1 LRARQPDQQGYV
13 ERAGVRVYYET
24 FGAGKPAVL
33 LLPTWS
39 IMHSR
44 HWKAQIHTLARYNRV
59 ITFDPRGNGLSD
71 RPPEPAAY
79 ADEEFVVDAL
89 AVLDAVEVEQAIVV
103 GFSAGCFQALVL
115 AGNYPER
122 TLGAVFIG
130 NGLPF
135 APPHAERAKWTRRFH
150 ELVDTEE
157 GWAKMNRH
165 YWLRDYAGYVA
176 FFMAE
181 MFPEPHSTKQIEDAT
196 GWALE
201 TTPEVLIATMEAP
214 ALSEEEI
221 RGLASRVRCPVLVLH
236 GSDDRQSP
244 AQRAGAFGEAVRG
257 ACVILEGSGHAPHAR
272 DPVKIN
278 LLLREFIDSI
288 DQPRRSVRWRRGRS
302 RTKRALYVSSPIGL
316 GHARRDVAIATELRR
331 LIPGLEIDWLAQHPV
346 TELLRAHGERI
357 HPASAQLASESRHIE
372 AESGSHE
379 LHCFQAWRR
388 MDEILIANF
397 MVFQDVVS
405 AEAYDVWIGDE
416 AWEVD
421 YYLHENPDLKRAAY
435 AWLTDFVGWLPMPEG
450 GEAEARLTADYNA
463 EMIEHIARYPRI
475 RDRAIFI
482 GDPDDIVPDRF
493 GPDLPLIREWTESH
507 YDFSGYVT
515 GFDPASF
522 GTRDDLR
529 AELGYSTD
537 ESVCIVTVGGSGV
550 GRHLLQR
557 VTQAFPLAKHM
568 LPHLRMIAV
577 AGPRIDPSSIGA
589 AEGLE
594 VREFVPDLHRH
605 LAACDVALV
614 QGGLTTTMELTATG
628 RPFIYFPL
636 RLHFEQNF
644 HVRHRLNRYQAGT
657 CMDYEAATPELI
669 AEAIVQVQGR
679 AIDYGPV
686 ETDGASRAAA
696 LIASLL

>member
-1 LRARQPDQQGYV
+1 LRARQPDQQGYI
-13 ERAGVRVYYET
+13 ERAGVSVYYET
-24 FGAGKPAVL
+24 FGAGTPAVL

-71 RPPEPAAY
+71 RPTTAAAY
-79 ADEEFVVDAL
+79 ADEEFVADAL

-103 GFSAGCFQALVL
+103 GFSAGCFRALIL

-135 APPHAERAKWTRRFH
+135 APPHAERAKWTRRFD
-150 ELVDTEE
+150 EVVDSEE
-157 GWAKMNRH
+157 GWAKTNRQ
-165 YWLRDYAGYVA
+165 YWLRDYPGYVA
-176 FFMAE
+176 FFMAQ
-181 MFPEPHSTKQIEDAT
+181 MFPEPHSTKQIEDTT
-196 GWALE
+196 GWGLE
-201 TTPEVLIATMEAP
+201 TTPQVLIATMEAP
-214 ALSEEEI
+214 ALSEEEV

-244 AQRAGAFGEAVRG
+244 VQRAAAFAEAIRG
-257 ACVILEGSGHAPHAR
+257 SCVILEGSGHAPHAR

-288 DQPRRSVRWRRGRS
+288 DQPRRSDRWRRARS
-302 RTKRALYVSSPIGL
+302 RAKRALYVSSPIGL

-331 LIPGLEIDWLAQHPV
+331 LVPGLEIDWLAQHPV
-346 TELLRAHGERI
+346 TELLKAHGERI
-357 HPASAQLASESRHIE
+357 HPASAQLANESRHIE

-397 MVFQDVVS
+397 MVFHDVVS
-405 AEAYDVWIGDE
+405 AEMYDLWIGDE

-463 EMIEHIARYPRI
+463 EMIEHIARYPRV

-482 GDPDDIVPDRF
+482 GDPDDIVPERF

-522 GTRDDLR
+522 GTRDHLR
-529 AELGYSTD
+529 AELRYGAD
-537 ESVCIVTVGGSGV
+537 ENICIVTVGGSGI
-550 GRHLLQR
+550 GRHLIQR
-557 VTQAFPLAKHM
+557 VIEAYPLAKNK
-568 LPHLRMIAV
+568 LPNLRMIV
-577 AGPRIDPSSIGA
+577 VVGPRIDPSSIGA

-605 LAACDVALV
+605 LAACDLALV

-644 HVRHRLNRYQAGT
+644 HVHHRLNRYRAGT
-657 CMDYEAATPELI
+657 RMDYDTATPERI
-669 AEAIVQVQGR
+669 AEAIVQEQVR
-679 AIDYGPV
+679 AIDYRPV
-686 ETDGASRAAA
+686 EIDGASRAAA
-696 LIASLL
+696 LIAGLL

>member
-1 LRARQPDQQGYV
+1 MRARQPDQQGYV
-13 ERAGVRVYYET
+13 ARAGVRVYYET
-24 FGAGKPAVL
+24 FGAGEPAVL

-44 HWKAQIHTLARYNRV
+44 HWKAQIHALARYNRV

-71 RPPEPAAY
+71 RPAEATAY
-79 ADEEFVVDAL
+79 ADEEFVADAL
-89 AVLDAVEVEQAIVV
+89 AVLDAVEVKQAIVV
-103 GFSAGCFQALVL
+103 GFSAGCAYALAL
-115 AGNYPER
+115 AGNHPER
-122 TLGAVFIG
+122 TIGAVFIG
-130 NGLPF
+130 NSLPL
-135 APPHAERAKWTRRFH
+135 APPHAERAKWARRFD

-157 GWAKMNRH
+157 GWAKTNRH
-165 YWLRDYAGYVA
+165 YWLRDYQGYVA
-176 FFMAE
+176 FFMAQ
-181 MFPEPHSTKQIEDAT
+181 MFPEPHSTKQIEDTT
-196 GWALE
+196 GWGLE
-201 TTPEVLIATMEAP
+201 TTPQVLIATIEAR
-214 ALSEEEI
+214 AFSEDEI
-221 RGLASRVRCPVLVLH
+221 QGLASRVRCPVLVVH
-236 GSDDRQSP
+236 GSDDRLSP
-244 AQRAGAFGEAVRG
+244 AQRAGALAKAVG
-257 ACVILEGSGHAPHAR
+257 GSLVILEGSGHAPHAR

-278 LLLREFIDSI
+278 LLLREFIDSVGR
-288 DQPRRSVRWRRGRS
+288 PKRTVRWRRGRS

-316 GHARRDVAIATELRR
+316 GHARRDAAIATELRR
-331 LIPGLEIDWLAQHPV
+331 LVPGLEIDWLAQHPV
-346 TELLRAHGERI
+346 TELLKAHGERI

-372 AESGSHE
+372 AESGPHE

-388 MDEILIANF
+388 MDEILVANF
-397 MVFQDVVS
+397 MVFHDVVS

-416 AWEVD
+416 AWELD

-493 GPDLPLIREWTESH
+493 GPDLPLIRDWTESH

-522 GTRDDLR
+522 GTRGRLR
-529 AELGYSTD
+529 AELGYAPNETI
-537 ESVCIVTVGGSGV
+537 CIVTVGGSGV
-550 GRHLLQR
+550 GSHLLKR
-557 VTQAFPLAKHM
+557 ITEAFPTAKRKLANV
-568 LPHLRMIAV
+568 RMIV
-577 AGPRIDPSSIGA
+577 VTGPRIDPSTIRA
-589 AEGLE
+589 AAGLE

-614 QGGLTTTMELTATG
+614 QGGLTTTMELTAAG

-644 HVRHRLNRYQAGT
+644 HVRHRLDRYRAGT
-657 CMDYEAATPELI
+657 CMDFETATPEVI
-669 AEAIVQVQGR
+669 AEAIVQIHGT
-679 AIDYGPV
+679 AINYAPV
-686 ETDGASRAAA
+686 ETKGAARAAE
-696 LIASLL
+696 LIASLF

>member
-13 ERAGVRVYYET
+13 ARAGVRVYYET
-24 FGAGKPAVL
+24 FGAGEPAVL

-44 HWKAQIHTLARYNRV
+44 HWKAQIHALARYNRV

-71 RPPEPAAY
+71 RPTEALAY
-79 ADEEFVVDAL
+79 ADEEFVADAL
-89 AVLDAVEVEQAIVV
+89 AVLDAVEVKQAIVV
-103 GFSAGCFQALVL
+103 GFSAGCACALAL
-115 AGNYPER
+115 AGNHPER
-122 TLGAVFIG
+122 TIGAVFIG
-130 NGLPF
+130 NSLPL
-135 APPHAERAKWTRRFH
+135 APPHAERAKWARRFD

-157 GWAKMNRH
+157 GWAKTNRH
-165 YWLRDYAGYVA
+165 YWLRDYQGYVA
-176 FFMAE
+176 FFMAQ
-181 MFPEPHSTKQIEDAT
+181 MFPEPHSTKQIEDTT
-196 GWALE
+196 GWGLE
-201 TTPEVLIATMEAP
+201 TTPQVLIATIEAP

-221 RGLASRVRCPVLVLH
+221 QGLASRVRCPVLVVH

-244 AQRAGAFGEAVRG
+244 AQRAGALAKAVG
-257 ACVILEGSGHAPHAR
+257 GSLVILEGSGHAPHAR

-278 LLLREFIDSI
+278 LLLREFIDSVAR
-288 DQPRRSVRWRRGRS
+288 PKRTVRWRRGRS

-316 GHARRDVAIATELRR
+316 GHARRDAAIATELRR
-331 LIPGLEIDWLAQHPV
+331 LVPGLEIDWLAQHPV
-346 TELLRAHGERI
+346 TELLKAHGERI

-372 AESGSHE
+372 AESGPHE

-388 MDEILIANF
+388 MDEILVANF
-397 MVFQDVVS
+397 MVFHDVVS

-416 AWEVD
+416 AWELD

-493 GPDLPLIREWTESH
+493 GPDLPLIRDWTESH

-522 GTRDDLR
+522 GTRGRLR
-529 AELGYSTD
+529 AELGYAPNETI
-537 ESVCIVTVGGSGV
+537 CIVTVGGSGV
-550 GRHLLQR
+550 GSHLLKR
-557 VTQAFPLAKHM
+557 ITEAFPTAKRKLANV
-568 LPHLRMIAV
+568 RMIV
-577 AGPRIDPSSIGA
+577 VTGPRIDPSTIRA
-589 AEGLE
+589 AADLE

-614 QGGLTTTMELTATG
+614 QGGLTTTMELTAAG

-644 HVRHRLNRYQAGT
+644 HVRHRLDRYRAGT
-657 CMDYEAATPELI
+657 CMDFETATPEVI
-669 AEAIVQVQGR
+669 AEAIVQIHGT
-679 AIDYGPV
+679 AINYAPV
-686 ETDGASRAAA
+686 ETKGAARAAE
-696 LIASLL
+696 LIASLF

>member
-1 LRARQPDQQGYV
+1 LRAREPDQQGYV
-13 ERAGVRVYYET
+13 ERAGVSVFYET

-39 IMHSR
+39 IIHSR
-44 HWKAQIHTLARYNRV
+44 HWKAQIHTLARHNRV

-71 RPPEPAAY
+71 RPTEPAAY
-79 ADEEFVVDAL
+79 ADEEFVADAL
-89 AVLDAVEVEQAIVV
+89 AVMDAVEVEQAIVV
-103 GFSAGCFQALVL
+103 GFSAGCFQALIL

-122 TLGAVFIG
+122 TIGAVFIG

-135 APPHAERAKWTRRFH
+135 APPHAERAEWTRRFD
-150 ELVDTEE
+150 EVIDTEE
-157 GWAKMNRH
+157 GWAKTNRH
-165 YWLRDYAGYVA
+165 YWLRDYPGYVD
-176 FFMAE
+176 FFMAQ
-181 MFPEPHSTKQIEDAT
+181 MFPEPHSTKQIEDTT
-196 GWALE
+196 GWGLE
-201 TTPEVLIATMEAP
+201 TTPQVLIATMEAP

-244 AQRAGAFGEAVRG
+244 AQRAAVFAEAVRG
-257 ACVILEGSGHAPHAR
+257 SCVILEGSGHAPHAR

-288 DQPRRSVRWRRGRS
+288 AQPRRSDRWRRGRS

-331 LIPGLEIDWLAQHPV
+331 LVPGLEIDWLAQHPV
-346 TELLRAHGERI
+346 TEVLNAHGERI
-357 HPASAQLASESRHIE
+357 HPASAQLANESRHIE
-372 AESGSHE
+372 AESGPHE

-397 MVFQDVVS
+397 MVFLDVVS
-405 AEAYDVWIGDE
+405 SEAYDLWIGDE

-435 AWLTDFVGWLPMPEG
+435 AWLTDFVGWLPMPDG

-463 EMIEHIARYPRI
+463 EMIEHIARFPRV

-529 AELGYSTD
+529 AGLGYGAD
-537 ESVCIVTVGGSGV
+537 ETVCIVTVGGSGV

-557 VTQAFPLAKHM
+557 VIKAYPLAKHM
-568 LPHLRMIAV
+568 LPSLRMIVV
-577 AGPRIDPSSIGA
+577 AGPRIDSSSIGA
-589 AEGLE
+589 AQGLE

-644 HVRHRLNRYQAGT
+644 HVRHRLNRYRAGT
-657 CMDYEAATPELI
+657 CMDYETATPELI
-669 AEAIVQVQGR
+669 AEAIVHGQAR
-679 AIDYGPV
+679 ATDYRPI

-696 LIASLL
+696 LIATLL

>member
-13 ERAGVRVYYET
+13 ERAGVSVYYET
-24 FGAGKPAVL
+24 FGAGTPAVL

-71 RPPEPAAY
+71 RPTEPAAY
-79 ADEEFVVDAL
+79 ADEEFVADAL
-89 AVLDAVEVEQAIVV
+89 AVMNAVEVEQAIVV
-103 GFSAGCFQALVL
+103 GFSAGCFQALIL
-115 AGNYPER
+115 AGNHPER
-122 TLGAVFIG
+122 TIGAVFIG

-135 APPHAERAKWTRRFH
+135 APPHAERAKWTRRFD
-150 ELVDTEE
+150 EVIDTEE
-157 GWAKMNRH
+157 GWSKTNRH
-165 YWLRDYAGYVA
+165 YWLRDYPRYVD
-176 FFMAE
+176 FFMAQ
-181 MFPEPHSTKQIEDAT
+181 MFPEPHSTKQIEDTT
-196 GWALE
+196 GWGLE
-201 TTPEVLIATMEAP
+201 TTPQVLIATMEAP
-214 ALSEEEI
+214 SLSEEEV

-244 AQRAGAFGEAVRG
+244 AQRAAPFAEAVRG
-257 ACVILEGSGHAPHAR
+257 SCVILEGSGHAPHAR

-288 DQPRRSVRWRRGRS
+288 HQPRRSVRWRRGRS

-331 LIPGLEIDWLAQHPV
+331 LVPGLEIDWLAQHPV
-346 TELLRAHGERI
+346 TELLKAHGERI
-357 HPASAQLASESRHIE
+357 HPASAQLANESRHIE
-372 AESGSHE
+372 AESSSHE

-397 MVFQDVVS
+397 MVFHDVVS
-405 AEAYDVWIGDE
+405 AETYDLWIGDE

-463 EMIEHIARYPRI
+463 EMIEHIARYPRV

-482 GDPDDIVPDRF
+482 GDPDDIVPERF

-522 GTRDDLR
+522 GTRDHLR
-529 AELGYSTD
+529 AELRYGAD
-537 ESVCIVTVGGSGV
+537 ENICIVTVGGSGI
-550 GRHLLQR
+550 GRHLIQR
-557 VTQAFPLAKHM
+557 VIEAYPLAKNK
-568 LPHLRMIAV
+568 LPNLRMIV
-577 AGPRIDPSSIGA
+577 VVGPRIDPSSIGA

-605 LAACDVALV
+605 LAACDLALV

-644 HVRHRLNRYQAGT
+644 HVHHRLNRYRAGT
-657 CMDYEAATPELI
+657 RMDYDTATPERI
-669 AEAIVQVQGR
+669 AEAIVQEQVR
-679 AIDYGPV
+679 AIDYRPV
-686 ETDGASRAAA
+686 EIDGASRAAA
-696 LIASLL
+696 LIAGLL

>member
-1 LRARQPDQQGYV
+1 MRARQPDQQGYV
-13 ERAGVRVYYET
+13 ARAGVRVYYET
-24 FGAGKPAVL
+24 FGAGEPAVL

-44 HWKAQIHTLARYNRV
+44 HWKAQIHALARYNRV

-71 RPPEPAAY
+71 RPTEALAY
-79 ADEEFVVDAL
+79 ADEEFVADAL
-89 AVLDAVEVEQAIVV
+89 AVLDAVEVKQAIVV
-103 GFSAGCFQALVL
+103 GFSAGCACALAL
-115 AGNYPER
+115 AGNHPER
-122 TLGAVFIG
+122 TIGAVFIG
-130 NGLPF
+130 NSLPL
-135 APPHAERAKWTRRFH
+135 APPHAERAKWARRFD

-157 GWAKMNRH
+157 GWAKTNRH
-165 YWLRDYAGYVA
+165 YWLRDYQGYVA
-176 FFMAE
+176 FFMAQ
-181 MFPEPHSTKQIEDAT
+181 MFPEPHSTKQIEDTT
-196 GWALE
+196 GWGLE
-201 TTPEVLIATMEAP
+201 TTPQVLIATIEAP

-221 RGLASRVRCPVLVLH
+221 QGLASRVRCPVLVVH

-244 AQRAGAFGEAVRG
+244 AQRAGALAKAVG
-257 ACVILEGSGHAPHAR
+257 GSLVILEGSGHAPHAR

-278 LLLREFIDSI
+278 LLLREFIDSVAR
-288 DQPRRSVRWRRGRS
+288 PKRTVRWRRGRS

-316 GHARRDVAIATELRR
+316 GHARRDAAIATELRR
-331 LIPGLEIDWLAQHPV
+331 LVPGLEIDWLAQHPV
-346 TELLRAHGERI
+346 TELLKAHGERI

-372 AESGSHE
+372 AESGPHE

-388 MDEILIANF
+388 MDEILVANF
-397 MVFQDVVS
+397 MVFHDVVS

-416 AWEVD
+416 AWELD

-493 GPDLPLIREWTESH
+493 GPDLPLIRDWTESH

-522 GTRDDLR
+522 GTRGRLR
-529 AELGYSTD
+529 AELGYAPNETI
-537 ESVCIVTVGGSGV
+537 CIVTVGGSGV
-550 GRHLLQR
+550 GSHLLKR
-557 VTQAFPLAKHM
+557 ITEAFPTAKRKLANV
-568 LPHLRMIAV
+568 RMIV
-577 AGPRIDPSSIGA
+577 VTGPRIDPSTIRA
-589 AEGLE
+589 AADLE

-614 QGGLTTTMELTATG
+614 QGGLTTTMELTAAG

-644 HVRHRLNRYQAGT
+644 HVRHRLDRYRAGT
-657 CMDYEAATPELI
+657 CMDFETATPEVI
-669 AEAIVQVQGR
+669 AEAIVQIHGT
-679 AIDYGPV
+679 AINYAPV
-686 ETDGASRAAA
+686 ETKGAARAAE
-696 LIASLL
+696 LIASLF

>member
-1 LRARQPDQQGYV
+1 MRARQPDQQGYV
-13 ERAGVRVYYET
+13 ARAGVRVYYET
-24 FGAGKPAVL
+24 FGAGEPAVL

-44 HWKAQIHTLARYNRV
+44 HWKAQIHALARYNRV
-59 ITFDPRGNGLSD
+59 VTFDPRGNGLSD
-71 RPPEPAAY
+71 RPAEATAY
-79 ADEEFVVDAL
+79 ADEEFVADAL
-89 AVLDAVEVEQAIVV
+89 AVLDAVEVKQAIVV
-103 GFSAGCFQALVL
+103 GFSAGCAYALAL
-115 AGNYPER
+115 AGNHPER
-122 TLGAVFIG
+122 TIGAVFIG
-130 NGLPF
+130 NSLPL
-135 APPHAERAKWTRRFH
+135 APPHAERAKWARRFH

-157 GWAKMNRH
+157 GWAKTNRH
-165 YWLRDYAGYVA
+165 YWLRDHQGYVA
-176 FFMAE
+176 FFMAQ
-181 MFPEPHSTKQIEDAT
+181 MFPEPHSTKQIEDTT
-196 GWALE
+196 GWGLE
-201 TTPEVLIATMEAP
+201 TTPQVLIATIEAR
-214 ALSEEEI
+214 AFSEDEI
-221 RGLASRVRCPVLVLH
+221 QGLASRVRCPVLVIH

-244 AQRAGAFGEAVRG
+244 AQRAGALAKAVG
-257 ACVILEGSGHAPHAR
+257 GSSVTLEGSGHAPHAR

-278 LLLREFIDSI
+278 LLLREFIDSVGR
-288 DQPRRSVRWRRGRS
+288 PKRTVRWRRGRS

-331 LIPGLEIDWLAQHPV
+331 LVPGLEIDWLAQHPV
-346 TELLRAHGERI
+346 TELLKAHGERI

-372 AESGSHE
+372 AESGPHE

-388 MDEILIANF
+388 MDEILVANF
-397 MVFQDVVS
+397 MVFHDVVS

-416 AWEVD
+416 AWELD

-450 GEAEARLTADYNA
+450 GEAEAGLTADYNA

-493 GPDLPLIREWTESH
+493 GPDLPLIRDWTESH

-522 GTRDDLR
+522 GTRGRLR
-529 AELGYSTD
+529 AELGYAPNETI
-537 ESVCIVTVGGSGV
+537 CIVTVGGSGV
-550 GRHLLQR
+550 GSHLLKR
-557 VTQAFPLAKHM
+557 ITEAFPTAKRKLANV
-568 LPHLRMIAV
+568 RMIV
-577 AGPRIDPSSIGA
+577 VTGPRIDPSTIRA
-589 AEGLE
+589 AAGLE

-614 QGGLTTTMELTATG
+614 QGGLTTTMELTAAG

-644 HVRHRLNRYQAGT
+644 HVRHRLDRYRAGT
-657 CMDYEAATPELI
+657 CMDFETATPEVI
-669 AEAIVQVQGR
+669 AEAIVQIHGT
-679 AIDYGPV
+679 AINYAPV
-686 ETDGASRAAA
+686 ETKGAARAAE
-696 LIASLL
+696 LIASLF

>member
-24 FGAGKPAVL
+24 FGAGEPAVL

-71 RPPEPAAY
+71 RPTEPAAY
-79 ADEEFVVDAL
+79 ANEELVADAL
-89 AVLDAVEVEQAIVV
+89 AVLDAVEIEKAIVV
-103 GFSAGCFQALVL
+103 GFSSGCLQALAL
-115 AGNYPER
+115 AGSYPAQ

-135 APPHAERAKWTRRFH
+135 APPHAGRARWAPRFN
-150 ELVDTEE
+150 ELLDTEE
-157 GWAKMNRH
+157 GWAKTNRH
-165 YWLRDYAGYVA
+165 YWLRDYPGYVA
-176 FFMAE
+176 FFMAQ
-181 MFPEPHSTKQIEDAT
+181 MFPEPHSTKQIEDT
-196 GWALE
+196 IGWGLE
-201 TTPEVLIATMEAP
+201 TTPEVLIATEEAP
-214 ALSEEEI
+214 GLAEEET
-221 RGLASRVRCPVLVLH
+221 RELASRVRCPVLVIH

-244 AQRAGAFGEAVRG
+244 VQRAGALAKAVRG
-257 ACVILEGSGHAPHAR
+257 TCVVLEGSGHAPHAR

-278 LLLREFIDSI
+278 LLLHEFIDSI
-288 DQPRRSVRWRRGRS
+288 GQPRRSVGWRRGRS
-302 RTKRALYVSSPIGL
+302 RPKRALYVSSPIGL

-331 LIPGLEIDWLAQHPV
+331 LVPGLEIDWLAQHPV
-346 TELLRAHGERI
+346 TEVLNASGERI
-357 HPASAQLASESRHIE
+357 HPASAHLASESRHIE
-372 AESGSHE
+372 AESGSHQ

-388 MDEILIANF
+388 MDEILLANF

-405 AEAYDVWIGDE
+405 AEPYDVWIGDE

-421 YYLHENPDLKRAAY
+421 YYLHENPELKRAAY

-450 GEAEARLTADYNA
+450 GAAEARLTADYNA

-493 GPDLPLIREWTESH
+493 GLDLPAIREWTESH

-529 AELGYSTD
+529 AELGYSAD
-537 ESVCIVTVGGSGV
+537 ERVCIVTVGGSGV
-550 GRHLLQR
+550 GRHLIQR
-557 VTQAFPLAKHM
+557 LTEAFQVAKRM
-568 LPHLRMIAV
+568 LPNLRMIVV

-644 HVRHRLNRYQAGT
+644 HVRHRLNRYRAGT
-657 CMDYEAATPELI
+657 CMDYETATPELI
-669 AEAIVQVQGR
+669 AEAIVRLQG
-679 AIDYGPV
+679 AAVDYRPV
-686 ETDGASRAAA
+686 ETDGATRAAE